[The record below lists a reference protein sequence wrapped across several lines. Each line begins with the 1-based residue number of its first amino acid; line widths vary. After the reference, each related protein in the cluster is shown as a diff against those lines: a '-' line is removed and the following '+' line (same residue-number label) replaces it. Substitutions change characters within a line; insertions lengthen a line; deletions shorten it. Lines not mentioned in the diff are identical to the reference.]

1 MLRPHMI
8 KPLFAAFVATLFVA
22 VSLDAKTVRLP
33 DADEP
38 IASIT
43 FPEDWKLE
51 DISGGVAADSPDE
64 HVYISAVVVKN
75 ETDVNAEID
84 DVFKMLKEHNV
95 EFDEASKKENK
106 FKINNLEAE
115 EILYQGKDEDG
126 PCGISITFVPIKN
139 NLVILT
145 YWVTAAEEKKHQE
158 AVGKIIR
165 SLKATR

>member
-1 MLRPHMI
+1 MI
-8 KPLFAAFVATLFVA
+8 KPLAIALAFTMWFA

-38 IASIT
+38 VASIT
-43 FPEDWKLE
+43 FPDDWKVE

-64 HVYISAVVVKN
+64 HVYISAVVVKD
-75 ETDVNAEID
+75 ETDINAEID

-95 EFDEASKKENK
+95 ELDESSKKENK
-106 FKINNLEAE
+106 FKIGSLAAE
-115 EILYQGKDEDG
+115 ELLFQGKDEDG
-126 PCGISITFVPIKN
+126 PCGVSITFVPVKN

-145 YWVTAAEEKKHQE
+145 YWVTTAEEEKHQ
-158 AVGKIIR
+158 ATVGKIVR

>member
-1 MLRPHMI
+1 MI
-8 KPLFAAFVATLFVA
+8 KPFFTAILLSLSVAISA
-22 VSLDAKTVRLP
+22 DAKTVRLP

-43 FPEDWKLE
+43 FPDDWKTE

-64 HVYISAVVVKN
+64 HVYISAVAVKDA
-75 ETDVNAEID
+75 TDIDAEID

-95 EFDEASKKENK
+95 ELDESTKKENK

-126 PCGISITFVPIKN
+126 PCGVSITFVVVKN

-145 YWVTAAEEKKHQE
+145 YWITAAEAAKHQE
-158 AVGKIIR
+158 AVGKIVR
-165 SLKATR
+165 SLKPTR

>member
-1 MLRPHMI
+1 MI
-8 KPLFAAFVATLFVA
+8 KPFAVALAFTLLLT

-33 DADEP
+33 DADDP

-43 FPEDWKLE
+43 FPDDWKVT

-64 HVYISAVVVKN
+64 HVYISAVVVKD
-75 ETDVNAEID
+75 ETDVEAEID

-95 EFDEASKKENK
+95 EFDESTKKENK
-106 FKINNLEAE
+106 FKINSLEAE

-145 YWVTAAEEKKHQE
+145 YWVTAAEEAKHQE